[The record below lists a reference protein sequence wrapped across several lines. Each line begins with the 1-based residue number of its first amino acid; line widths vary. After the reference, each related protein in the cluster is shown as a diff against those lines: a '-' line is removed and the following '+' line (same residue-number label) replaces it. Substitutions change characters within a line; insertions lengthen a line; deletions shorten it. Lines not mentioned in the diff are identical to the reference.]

1 MTKKTPKHTTPK
13 DLISPF
19 FRKRLNTY
27 IRKDIETHGLPDQ
40 KPDGSKGAFCEK
52 VKRHLAQ
59 YHRGNTLEDDLAAIA
74 YCCMRIICT
83 QDAVAPK
90 PAPDNYADIIKE
102 GRIRNHWSKRQLATF
117 MGVTDMTIGNWER
130 SKHSPRPLEWRHL
143 KDLLS

>member
-27 IRKDIETHGLPDQ
+27 IRMVADAPVDRVGDSPA
-40 KPDGSKGAFCEK
+40 SKIAVHLKLHLRGDPGAD
-52 VKRHLAQ
+52 HLS
-59 YHRGNTLEDDLAAIA
+59 AIA
-74 YCCMRIICT
+74 FHCMRLIHA
-83 QDAVAPK
+83 QDAIA
-90 PAPDNYADIIKE
+90 PAPAPENYADIIKE

-130 SKHSPRPLEWRHL
+130 SKHSPGPLEWRHL